1 MRLFVAINFND
12 ETRFRLAEI
21 QRKIRS
27 SAPRGRFPDPAN
39 FHLTL
44 AFLGEC
50 DAKERH
56 AAQNIL
62 SSMIFAPFELT
73 FERIGR
79 FERRGG
85 DLWWAGIALTRD
97 LKELQNALSRGLASV
112 GFELD
117 SRPFKPHVTLVRQIL
132 EKITITAPQPFSET
146 VRSIELMESTR
157 IDSRLT
163 YVPLFRAESR

>member
-1 MRLFVAINFND
+1 
-12 ETRFRLAEI
+12 
-21 QRKIRS
+21 
-27 SAPRGRFPDPAN
+27 
-39 FHLTL
+39 
-44 AFLGEC
+44 
-50 DAKERH
+50 
-56 AAQNIL
+56 
-62 SSMIFAPFELT
+62 MIFAPFELT

-97 LKELQNALSRGLASV
+97 LKELQNALSRGMASV

-117 SRPFKPHVTLVRQIL
+117 SRPFKPHVTLARQIL

>member
-12 ETRFRLAEI
+12 QTRFRLAEI

-39 FHLTL
+39 LHLTL

-50 DAKERH
+50 DAKELQV
-56 AAQNIL
+56 AQNIL
-62 SSMIFAPFELT
+62 SSMVFTPFELT
-73 FERIGR
+73 FERGGR

-85 DLWWAGIALTRD
+85 DLWWAGITLTRD
-97 LKELQNALSRGLASV
+97 LKELQEDLSRGLTSV
-112 GFELD
+112 GFKLD
-117 SRPFKPHVTLVRQIL
+117 SRPFKPHVTLARQIL
-132 EKITITAPQPFSET
+132 EKIKIPAPPPFSET

-157 IDSRLT
+157 IDGRLT
-163 YVPLFRAESR
+163 YVPLFRAESQ